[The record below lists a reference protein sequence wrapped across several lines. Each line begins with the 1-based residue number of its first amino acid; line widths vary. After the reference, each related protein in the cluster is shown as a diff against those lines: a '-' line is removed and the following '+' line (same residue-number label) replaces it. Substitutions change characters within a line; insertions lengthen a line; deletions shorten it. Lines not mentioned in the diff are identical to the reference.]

1 MLGHRRSLRHRVG
14 RVNDRVREAA
24 GARLKV
30 AADDVDTSTVREP
43 GRDEDRGMG
52 AEGHRCVTCGGQVPA
67 AMPACP
73 VCEPGVVLSAEQHQ
87 PLAAGA
93 RRSSL
98 PMGSGRP
105 VPVGPALAVL
115 RDTPTLLLPPLLAV
129 GTVAAVGSYWL
140 GRVDAGPLWV
150 LEMFLLL
157 LILAAMLVAGFAAL
171 TFARAVTVAGA
182 VNLFA
187 GVDRPVASAAGQVAR
202 RIVSVASWTFMH
214 GMTSLA
220 FAISV
225 MIFSRSTLR
234 MQPGYDGVKNSQ
246 YVWQVMFGEEAGL
259 ARAMDR
265 SAGLVRARLVGSRRF
280 TLVVGLVVGGAGV
293 VWAGL
298 SLQDGLHAG
307 ASVPWLLTVV
317 VVAASVSVWASL
329 ADVIDTAAWRLATV
343 GAAPAP
349 FTTRQLGG
357 ELDLPPA
364 GW

>member
-1 MLGHRRSLRHRVG
+1 
-14 RVNDRVREAA
+14 
-24 GARLKV
+24 
-30 AADDVDTSTVREP
+30 
-43 GRDEDRGMG
+43 
-52 AEGHRCVTCGGQVPA
+52 
-67 AMPACP
+67 
-73 VCEPGVVLSAEQHQ
+73 
-87 PLAAGA
+87 
-93 RRSSL
+93 
-98 PMGSGRP
+98 
-105 VPVGPALAVL
+105 
-115 RDTPTLLLPPLLAV
+115 LAV

-157 LILAAMLVAGFAAL
+157 LIMVAMLVAGFAAL

-182 VNLFA
+182 VNRFA
-187 GVDRPVASAAGQVAR
+187 RVERPVASAAGQVAR
-202 RIVSVASWTFMH
+202 RFVSVASWTFMH
-214 GMTSLA
+214 GMTSVAL
-220 FAISV
+220 AISV

-246 YVWQVMFGEEAGL
+246 YVWQVMFGEDAGL

-265 SAGLVRARLVGSRRF
+265 SAALVRARLVGSRRF

-293 VWAGL
+293 VWAGM
-298 SLQDGLHAG
+298 SLRDGLHAG
-307 ASVPWLLTVV
+307 AGVPWLLTVV